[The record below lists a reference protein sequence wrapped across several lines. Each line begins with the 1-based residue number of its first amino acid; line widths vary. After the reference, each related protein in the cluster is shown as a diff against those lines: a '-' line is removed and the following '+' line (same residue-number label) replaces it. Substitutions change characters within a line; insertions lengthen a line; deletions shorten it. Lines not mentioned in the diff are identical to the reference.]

1 MDNFMFQKLMAVKKE
16 EEKKLEEE
24 VMSKDTEI
32 EILEK
37 EENVLGQSFS
47 DFKEEENMNQGYVAR
62 KNNE

>member
-16 EEKKLEEE
+16 EEKRLEEE

-32 EILEK
+32 EVLEK
-37 EENVLGQSFS
+37 EENVLGQNSS
-47 DFKEEENMNQGYVAR
+47 DFKEEENINQGYVAR

>member
-16 EEKKLEEE
+16 EEKRLEEE

-37 EENVLGQSFS
+37 EENVLGQNSS
-47 DFKEEENMNQGYVAR
+47 DFKEEENINQGYVAR
-62 KNNE
+62 KK